1 MDDRSDDRVACATY
15 THARRHPMVLGK
27 IGDWTPPFQLT
38 MAQVGVLLGTLLVET
53 QTWRYWGPKLNPT
66 VAILVFIAIPAA
78 LAWAVRK
85 ARVEGR
91 SLARAVAGWFAYLA
105 RPRAGRAGG
114 RGYRPARPSVWSI
127 HRVYVADGPVFF
139 EPDPVTPVETRSQPQ
154 QPGRSAPRRSETVQA
169 RGRV

>member
-1 MDDRSDDRVACATY
+1 VDGRDDGRVACATY

-66 VAILVFIAIPAA
+66 VAILVFIGIPTA

-91 SLARAVAGWFAYLA
+91 SLIRAVGGGLAYLA
-105 RPRAGRAGG
+105 RPRQGRAGG
-114 RGYRPARPSVWSI
+114 RGYRAARPSVWTI
-127 HRVYVADGPVFF
+127 HRAYVADGPVFF
-139 EPDPVTPVETRSQPQ
+139 EPAEVALVEPQ
-154 QPGRSAPRRSETVQA
+154 LRPRVSTDGPPK
-169 RGRV
+169 GRV